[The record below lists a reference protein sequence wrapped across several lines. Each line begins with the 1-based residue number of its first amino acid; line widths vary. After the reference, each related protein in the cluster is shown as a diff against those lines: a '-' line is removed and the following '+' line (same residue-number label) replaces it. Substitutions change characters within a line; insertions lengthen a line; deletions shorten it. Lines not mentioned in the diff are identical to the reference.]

1 MGSGEPAGA
10 WVSAVGDERDRRADE
25 RAGVGVAFDA
35 MAFHQHDAIL
45 RRGCRSGDRDRR
57 RLRDQVALQR
67 QSLPLAHQAARAN
80 EPRHSAQRH
89 STLVIL

>member
-1 MGSGEPAGA
+1 MATSEIALQD
-10 WVSAVGDERDRRADE
+10 V

-45 RRGCRSGDRDRR
+45 RRFAEVVTAIGGDRGT
-57 RLRDQVALQR
+57 RLPSSDKA
-67 QSLPLAHQAARAN
+67 SPWGISARAN